1 MLRTVRW
8 VVDSGAFM
16 LRAVRHNLRAAV
28 RLSVLLV
35 LLGLGTVPVECA
47 AVYGPHSIFIT
58 AEAVAHVR
66 DGGHQHAHGVT
77 PAHDITADMAMPDEH
92 AAVPDA
98 HPSDPS
104 TVTSKAGVTSSLP
117 TPAGTAV
124 DALIALALFESDSG
138 PGPRDFATI
147 SRLLPLPMG
156 NSLPA
161 PEPPP
166 PQTGS

>member
-1 MLRTVRW
+1 
-8 VVDSGAFM
+8 M
-16 LRAVRHNLRAAV
+16 LRAMRHNLRAAV

-58 AEAVAHVR
+58 AEAVADLR
-66 DGGHQHAHGVT
+66 DGGHHHSHGAV
-77 PAHDITADMAMPDEH
+77 PVHHDVAGMVMPDEH

-98 HPSDPS
+98 HTGDPS
-104 TVTSKAGVTSSLP
+104 TVTSRAGVTPSLP
-117 TPAGTAV
+117 TLAGTSV
-124 DALIALALFESDSG
+124 DALIAVALFEADSAPG
-138 PGPRDFATI
+138 PGDFATI

-166 PQTGS
+166 PQPGS